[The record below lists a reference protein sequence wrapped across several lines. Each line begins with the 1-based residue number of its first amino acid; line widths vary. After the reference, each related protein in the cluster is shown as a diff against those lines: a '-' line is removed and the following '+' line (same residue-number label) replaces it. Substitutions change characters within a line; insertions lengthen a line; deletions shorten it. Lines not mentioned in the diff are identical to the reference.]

1 MDDVLFYII
10 IGVLLVLIVVL
21 AYLLPR
27 AKAKGIGEVFALFI
41 EGAYDSRV
49 KWFKTLNKYVKDGGI
64 VFVGDSI
71 TQEYLLTEMLSGYNV
86 YNRGIGGDTTNGVL
100 KRMNE
105 SIFDLNPKQ
114 MFLLI
119 GTNDLEL
126 TNNSNEQI
134 VANIEEI
141 CRKAIEFNS
150 EMLITIIPIL
160 HICEVQYSNI
170 DPNTV
175 GNRTNKKIDEIN
187 SQLIELCKKENYS
200 SLDINVLLTDESG
213 NLKQEY
219 TREGL
224 HLTQEAY
231 ELITSKLKEIL

>member
-1 MDDVLFYII
+1 M
-10 IGVLLVLIVVL
+10 
-21 AYLLPR
+21 
-27 AKAKGIGEVFALFI
+27 
-41 EGAYDSRV
+41 
-49 KWFKTLNKYVKDGGI
+49 
-64 VFVGDSI
+64 
-71 TQEYLLTEMLSGYNV
+71 
-86 YNRGIGGDTTNGVL
+86 
-100 KRMNE
+100 
-105 SIFDLNPKQ
+105 
-114 MFLLI
+114 
-119 GTNDLEL
+119 
-126 TNNSNEQI
+126 
-134 VANIEEI
+134 
-141 CRKAIEFNS
+141 
-150 EMLITIIPIL
+150 
-160 HICEVQYSNI
+160 QYSNI